1 MKEKIFILILASIS
15 AIAPLATDMYLPALS
30 LVQKTFNT
38 NEFYTQL
45 SIASFFV
52 AFALGQL
59 IYGPLSDVFGRKV
72 PLLIGLFIFMISSF
86 LCFVVDNIYAFIIL
100 RFLQAFGG
108 CAGAV
113 ITRAIVIDSFD
124 EKKAVTVFS
133 MLIIS
138 TSLAPMISPS
148 IGGLLLKYFS
158 WQSIF
163 ITLFII
169 GLILLFISIFYLKES
184 IKSKISFSFSNI
196 LKAYKCIL
204 SKKSFL
210 IYVIS
215 SSFAMGS
222 MFAYISG
229 SSFVFVDIFKLSMQ
243 EYALIF
249 GINSLGHMIAAR
261 INISL
266 VARFGIDKTTKIA
279 FLCMMISSV
288 LLILTTNNIYSFS
301 LFLFCI
307 LFTLGF
313 IAPNLATKA
322 MNKSKEY
329 SGSASAILGAIQ
341 FTFAGIAAFLV
352 GFLNANTSFS
362 LACVVAIFCFFA
374 SLIYLFKSKL
384 IKVF

>member
-59 IYGPLSDVFGRKV
+59 IYGPLSDVFGRKI
-72 PLLIGLFIFMISSF
+72 PLLIGLFIFMVSSF

-184 IKSKISFSFSNI
+184 IKNKISFSFSNI

-288 LLILTTNNIYSFS
+288 LLILTANNIYSFS

-374 SLIYLFKSKL
+374 SLVYLFKSKL
-384 IKVF
+384 IKAF